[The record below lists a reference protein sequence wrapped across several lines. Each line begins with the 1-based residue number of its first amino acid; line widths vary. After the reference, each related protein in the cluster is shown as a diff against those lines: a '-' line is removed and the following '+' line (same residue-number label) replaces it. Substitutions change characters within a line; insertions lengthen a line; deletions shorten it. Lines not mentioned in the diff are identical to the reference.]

1 MQGEKIEVDILVGW
15 KKVNSQLIC
24 ELYCL
29 QNVAL
34 QHMVVNCCM
43 HSLTSETNIYRLQF
57 LHFFHSNRAHNK
69 APYGC
74 SSKSWS
80 IQETLGQKQGNIRFL
95 LSISTEQSAV
105 RFMPEQAINVSAVSL
120 KQLCT
125 RYESTI
131 LSTSLSLTF
140 CPHSR
145 PKLWLSAPP
154 PTKLPFPDQ
163 TSHIFVFLI
172 TDTASNPN
180 AMGIDSTLWSHYTHK
195 WISCTKPQA
204 STKANTLLRRIKE
217 NPGPAF
223 LKNL

>member
-1 MQGEKIEVDILVGW
+1 MQGEKIKVDILVGW

-43 HSLTSETNIYRLQF
+43 HSLTSETNIYRLEF
-57 LHFFHSNRAHNK
+57 LHFFCSNRANNK

-80 IQETLGQKQGNIRFL
+80 IQENLGQKQGNIRFL

-140 CPHSR
+140 CPHSK

-154 PTKLPFPDQ
+154 
-163 TSHIFVFLI
+163 
-172 TDTASNPN
+172 
-180 AMGIDSTLWSHYTHK
+180 TH
-195 WISCTKPQA
+195 QA
-204 STKANTLLRRIKE
+204 SFSRSNITHFCFLDNRHRIK
-217 NPGPAF
+217 PKCYGDW
-223 LKNL
+223 